1 MFHRNSPPK
10 DFYKEDFGLSCNLK
24 LLGYGRNLISYSE
37 PFMNQ
42 QEKRFWPHSR
52 NTHRNPLDKKT
63 LQFLEHYL
71 HSFVLDRQFI
81 SVKVSKLG
89 QRVGTISKNLV
100 GTRLCGGHYL
110 PEPPWLKYIGYFF
123 SKNTLRIPLTKKNLQ
138 FLEHYLHSFVLDR
151 QSFFDS
157 SSKKGKLA

>member
-1 MFHRNSPPK
+1 MDLHSKMTMYITSTMTSPVTKTAKTSKWLRLQVLFHRNSPPK

-81 SVKVSKLG
+81 SFKVSKLG
-89 QRVGTISKNLV
+89 QKVGTISKNLV
-100 GTRLCGGHYL
+100 GTIL
-110 PEPPWLKYIGYFF
+110 
-123 SKNTLRIPLTKKNLQ
+123 
-138 FLEHYLHSFVLDR
+138 
-151 QSFFDS
+151 
-157 SSKKGKLA
+157 